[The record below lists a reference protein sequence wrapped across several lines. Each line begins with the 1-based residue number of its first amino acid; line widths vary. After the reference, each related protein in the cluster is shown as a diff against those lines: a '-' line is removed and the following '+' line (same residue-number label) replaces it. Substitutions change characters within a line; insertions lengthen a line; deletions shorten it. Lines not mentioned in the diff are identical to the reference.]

1 MRMHDR
7 FRGSLLLI
15 SGAILALG
23 PAVAAGNAVARTP
36 EAEPASPAA
45 APASAAAPA
54 APAAS
59 APMPEDEAS
68 AQALALAVKRLSLT
82 EKQTAKI
89 KPLLAAHVTRLRK
102 LMADYTGAGANVMP
116 SFLEEF
122 TATRENFRNSV
133 LPILTDPQKVQFDV
147 LRQEVDAALRDQIC
161 DYRVASLKDRL
172 ALTPEQQA
180 AIRPILKGDFEKK
193 RALLAVHTAPTGGA
207 QSRRF
212 LSDQARE
219 VQAATEVNLATVLS
233 PEQMKTYRADL
244 AAKVEAAEDRA
255 AQP

>member
-1 MRMHDR
+1 MRMQVSL
-7 FRGSLLLI
+7 RGSLPLI
-15 SGAILALG
+15 AVAILALG
-23 PAVAAGNAVARTP
+23 SVLAAGCAVAQTSAAKP
-36 EAEPASPAA
+36 A
-45 APASAAAPA
+45 APAATPAPAAAPA

-59 APMPEDEAS
+59 APMPEEEAS

-82 EKQTAKI
+82 EEQTAKI
-89 KPLLAAHVTRLRK
+89 KPLLDANVKRLRK
-102 LMADYTGAGANVMP
+102 LMADYTGAGASVMP
-116 SFLEEF
+116 SFLQEF
-122 TATRENFRNSV
+122 TATRENFRNGV
-133 LPILTDPQKVQFDV
+133 LPILTDPQKVQFDT

-172 ALTPEQQA
+172 ALTPEQQE
-180 AIRPILKGDFEKK
+180 AIRPILKADFEKK
-193 RALLAVHTAPTGGA
+193 RALLAVYTAPTGGPQA
-207 QSRRF
+207 RRP

-219 VQAATEVNLATVLS
+219 VQAATEVKLATVLS